1 MKKIKRLLQFYFS
14 IATVSGNLKVLNNQ
28 YRLLAF
34 SDDKTNESSR
44 SSKRSRRDN
53 FSTTNPKE
61 KLPNCHM
68 FGKINI
74 SDLLQNLS
82 SSGISTDKVEEPAGP
97 GSCIIHL
104 VSFGLP
110 SFIEFDNLKTTLLK
124 FDALFFCLFH
134 RKKKKL

>member
-104 VSFGLP
+104 VRSHFSIVSSF
-110 SFIEFDNLKTTLLK
+110 SLLT
-124 FDALFFCLFH
+124 FDALSLCYFP